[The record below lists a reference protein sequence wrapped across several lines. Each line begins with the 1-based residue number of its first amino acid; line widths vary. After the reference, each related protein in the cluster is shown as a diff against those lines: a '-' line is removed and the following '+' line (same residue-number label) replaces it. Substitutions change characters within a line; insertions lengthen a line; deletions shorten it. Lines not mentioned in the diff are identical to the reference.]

1 MSSSSFD
8 LRDFFPDALN
18 DADVPVPTAD
28 EEEIIFVEVLVAATV
43 EVLVVVFVIVFELVV
58 VLVIVFEPEEL
69 FVLGEIFFEV
79 DVAVDPLFMLL
90 TIELSDEMGVIEG
103 SAVIVSSR
111 KFLVGDEFG
120 DASLLTRLLSEPD

>member
-1 MSSSSFD
+1 VSSSSFD